1 MKYKIK
7 QLKEIKNDG
16 YAFMP
21 YSFAEKKGFD
31 KDKDYQTVYEGD
43 VIPNENGPIATLDDL
58 FYTFNCN
65 HPTDFRGHSLSVS
78 DIVELDGKAYYCDSA
93 GWEEID

>member
-16 YAFMP
+16 YAFMS
-21 YSFAEKKGFD
+21 YNFAQKHGFN
-31 KDKDYQTVYEGD
+31 KNDYAVVYEGE
-43 VIPNENGPIATLDDL
+43 VTPNENGPIATLDDL

-65 HPTDFRGHSLSVS
+65 HPTDFKGHSLSVS
-78 DIVELDGKAYYCDSA
+78 DIVELDGKDYYCDSA
-93 GWEEID
+93 GWEELN